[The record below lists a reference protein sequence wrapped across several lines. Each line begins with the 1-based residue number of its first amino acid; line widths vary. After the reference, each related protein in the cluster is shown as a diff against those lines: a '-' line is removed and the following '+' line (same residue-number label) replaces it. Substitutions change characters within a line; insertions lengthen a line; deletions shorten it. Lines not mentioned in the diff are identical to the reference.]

1 MKEEGKGLIV
11 SVSGPSGVGKGTV
24 ISRVREMRPG
34 FTHSVSV
41 TTRAPRDGEVEG
53 VSYFFRTKEE
63 FDRLFDEGEII
74 ERDEFVGNYYGTPSA
89 PLKKMSDEGKDVLL
103 DLTVLGSLTLKE
115 KFPDTIT
122 IFLLPPSMEE
132 LERRLRSRG
141 TENEETIQ
149 RRLLMARGEIGKASG
164 FDYVVVNS
172 DVDEA
177 AKQIIGITEAES
189 IKYSRNNGIEKVL
202 LDNGAI

>member
-63 FDRLFDEGEII
+63 FDRLFEALISKGKALEINTKSIKKHIDGGFTRNLPDEGVLN
-74 ERDEFVGNYYGTPSA
+74 RYRAMG
-89 PLKKMSDEGKDVLL
+89 GKYI
-103 DLTVLGSLTLKE
+103 TLGSDSHFAGTLAVCYSEAIEYLKSLG
-115 KFPDTIT
+115 F
-122 IFLLPPSMEE
+122 
-132 LERRLRSRG
+132 
-141 TENEETIQ
+141 TETVYFKDRKPYFEP
-149 RRLLMARGEIGKASG
+149 L
-164 FDYVVVNS
+164 
-172 DVDEA
+172 
-177 AKQIIGITEAES
+177 
-189 IKYSRNNGIEKVL
+189 
-202 LDNGAI
+202 